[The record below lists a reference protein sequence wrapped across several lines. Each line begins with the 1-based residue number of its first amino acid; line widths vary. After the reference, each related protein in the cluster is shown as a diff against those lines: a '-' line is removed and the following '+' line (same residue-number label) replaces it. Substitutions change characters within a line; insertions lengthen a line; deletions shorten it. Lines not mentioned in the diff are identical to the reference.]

1 MAQAFLK
8 THFDRTPPVAASTGR
23 LQDVLHTFHL
33 YPVSE
38 GTTNYSFTC
47 AFWNSHRPKK
57 ESKAWV
63 ENDLFGILSLIESPY
78 RYKLKLGIHLKENLT
93 ITYYVTWYY
102 RLDDEWRAIARVP
115 RHVPKI
121 ILGALLSHT
130 LDIKIARLV
139 LIFNVVLVLY
149 DPPPRKKR
157 FVVTHF
163 ETTFY
168 CYLNLFWAWHPG
180 NDSVLSSF
188 LWRLYVRDPILLI

>member
-1 MAQAFLK
+1 MAQVFLK

-23 LQDVLHTFHL
+23 LQDVSYTFHL

-57 ESKAWV
+57 ESKTWV

-78 RYKLKLGIHLKENLT
+78 
-93 ITYYVTWYY
+93 
-102 RLDDEWRAIARVP
+102 
-115 RHVPKI
+115 KI